1 MRKSEKD
8 FLRAYDAAAEG
19 IEVEKNERTPFWN
32 RRRIGLAAGAASFVL
47 VMAIVLPLSLS
58 GWGTGNSSSSNQE
71 APGVL
76 VPTTATYLNTE
87 TVANRSKVQTVYE
100 KNLSFVSDGL
110 MIKKLD
116 AAGKPSLV
124 AAAAESDFAAGTPGS
139 YKVRLVS
146 EEGDEASFDIEVV
159 EEEVTAIR
167 VTLFKEAYYQGETPI
182 PADFALAKE
191 LDDGSSRAA
200 KESEIGIDLA
210 NYDPDEPGTYQIEVY
225 LKGNPDFR
233 KNVEVTV
240 LPLEE
245 IDLSGTFAWAD
256 DSLDIGS
263 PLLRVFTIDG
273 LSHTLISQYSEIW
286 STFSFAYVFE
296 NGKVTIDGAGVNQ
309 DFVYDPASRTIL
321 VSGIAGDPDML
332 CVPMGP
338 KTSYLQAV
346 GELYESS
353 TLFCAEAGYLNEET
367 INYLAYRG
375 GGVYLEPEFLT
386 SVDANTYFPNDATL
400 YLGQPKENQVDIAS
414 LVEGQYVAVDEA
426 YPKEMMAT
434 FRDGKL
440 FYRSYYDSPEP
451 YIATDRGDYFE
462 IKTYGGDSFR
472 YYVEEERLENYSVEG
487 IHLNTLR
494 KMDRDK
500 EIVVACRTYASNY
513 KDFVIEIGTSFPSYR
528 IVSEGYEIEYFDFA
542 DNDGSPLYADARFEE
557 GQIGH
562 NYLTDFLGHFGDAR
576 DYWVFGS
583 GPSVGKL
590 DDYGYYA
597 GIYEDY
603 ALVDAGKLKIAGYDE
618 DSGERILEV
627 AFEQRGTTSVRAS
640 LGASSTFEMLGEK
653 RVENGDFLAGYP
665 IVGSYFKG
673 NDYTDRLDVTS
684 SAGLLIYCYNPETDY
699 QYQRNSSFRL
709 LSEAEDLSSFDIE
722 YKLYE
727 DDGTGLETCTL
738 KEGRFELINGR
749 YHLFY
754 EGAEYVWQNVA

>member
-1 MRKSEKD
+1 MGRH
-8 FLRAYDAAAEG
+8 
-19 IEVEKNERTPFWN
+19 
-32 RRRIGLAAGAASFVL
+32 
-47 VMAIVLPLSLS
+47 VM
-58 GWGTGNSSSSNQE
+58 
-71 APGVL
+71 
-76 VPTTATYLNTE
+76 E
-87 TVANRSKVQTVYE
+87 TLGMT
-100 KNLSFVSDGL
+100 
-110 MIKKLD
+110 
-116 AAGKPSLV
+116 
-124 AAAAESDFAAGTPGS
+124 
-139 YKVRLVS
+139 
-146 EEGDEASFDIEVV
+146 
-159 EEEVTAIR
+159 R
-167 VTLFKEAYYQGETPI
+167 V
-182 PADFALAKE
+182 
-191 LDDGSSRAA
+191 
-200 KESEIGIDLA
+200 
-210 NYDPDEPGTYQIEVY
+210 
-225 LKGNPDFR
+225 
-233 KNVEVTV
+233 
-240 LPLEE
+240 
-245 IDLSGTFAWAD
+245 
-256 DSLDIGS
+256 
-263 PLLRVFTIDG
+263 
-273 LSHTLISQYSEIW
+273 
-286 STFSFAYVFE
+286 VFE
-296 NGKVTIDGAGVNQ
+296 DGKVTIDGAGVDQ

-414 LVEGQYVAVDEA
+414 LVEGSYVVVDEA

-500 EIVVACRTYASNY
+500 EIVVSCRTYGSNY

-528 IVSEGYEIEYFDFA
+528 IVSDGYEIEYFDFA

-590 DDYGYYA
+590 DDYCYYA

-618 DSGERILEV
+618 ASGERILEV

-640 LGASSTFEMLGEK
+640 LGGSATVEMLGEK
-653 RVENGDFLAGYP
+653 RRENGKFLSGYP

-673 NDYTDRLDVTS
+673 SDYADRLDVTS
-684 SAGLLIYCYNPETDY
+684 SAGLVIYCYNPETDY
-699 QYQRNSSFRL
+699 SYQRTSSFRL

-722 YKLYE
+722 YQLWE
-727 DDGTGLETCTL
+727 DGGTGLEACTL

-754 EGAEYVWQNVA
+754 EGEEYVWQNVA